1 MGEARVS
8 ASQPARSELAELVAE
23 AAPGLKGAPP
33 EEVLAWALSTFHR
46 DRIAL
51 CTSLQDEGMVLLDMA
66 WRTWPG
72 VQVFTIDTGRLPAA
86 TFDLM
91 EEVRNKYGIR
101 LEVLLPDGDEI
112 SKMVTRHGVN
122 LFYESPELRLSCCE
136 VRKVNPLNRKLATL
150 DAWITGLRY
159 DQSVARGSTEEVEL
173 DVAKGGIVKV
183 NPLAAWTHEQVQEYI
198 ARYDVPRNALYSRG
212 YTSIGCDPCTRAIEP
227 GEDLRAGRW
236 WWENGDKECGIHYEM
251 QVDERGEPVVVSMR
265 GKGNGEA

>member
-8 ASQPARSELAELVAE
+8 APQPSRPELAELVAE

-86 TFDLM
+86 TLDLM
-91 EEVRNKYGIR
+91 EEVRARYGIR
-101 LEVLLPDGDEI
+101 LEVLFPDAEEV
-112 SKMVTRHGVN
+112 SAMVTRHGVN
-122 LFYESPELRLSCCE
+122 LFYESPELRLSCCG

-159 DQSVARGSTEEVEL
+159 DQTQARSSTQEVEL
-173 DVAKGGIVKV
+173 DVDKGGIVKV
-183 NPLAAWTHEQVQEYI
+183 NPLAGWSHEQVLEYI

-227 GEDLRAGRW
+227 GEDLRAGRAPW
-236 WWENGDKECGIHYEM
+236 RSPRRTTCNPPWRYLGRSGPRASGSSATAN
-251 QVDERGEPVVVSMR
+251 R
-265 GKGNGEA
+265 